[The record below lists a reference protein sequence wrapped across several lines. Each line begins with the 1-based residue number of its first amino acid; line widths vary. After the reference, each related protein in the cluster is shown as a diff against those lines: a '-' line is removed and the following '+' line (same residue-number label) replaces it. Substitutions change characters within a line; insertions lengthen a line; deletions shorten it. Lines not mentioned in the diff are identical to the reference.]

1 MAGKKLHE
9 FGACDNCHFYGDKFP
24 KGDPQTWAPNLAMTK
39 YRLRPEWIIDWLRD
53 PQAIMPGTK
62 MPAPY
67 LPDPEILS
75 SSDALEIWGKELV
88 KINGNKELMIEGL
101 KDYIY
106 SLSGKIDISNEIKKY
121 FNKNGY
127 DFMNPNDEEDG
138 DDDWGD
144 DDW

>member
-1 MAGKKLHE
+1 ML
-9 FGACDNCHFYGDKFP
+9 
-24 KGDPQTWAPNLAMTK
+24 
-39 YRLRPEWIIDWLRD
+39 
-53 PQAIMPGTK
+53 
-62 MPAPY
+62 
-67 LPDPEILS
+67 
-75 SSDALEIWGKELV
+75 
-88 KINGNKELMIEGL
+88 EGL